1 MERLGLTVS
10 GPGTLANLAYFLEKK
25 CNQISSVVGCLG
37 SNFFKMSFVITDT
50 STVFTSPTTVPYLAV
65 GSNPTA
71 VVATTTAVQVAGTSQ
86 SYTTVAATPTQ
97 TVQLVVSGLN
107 TRVNV
112 ASGAAKIAAVGGGA
126 IVESAIA
133 ATVSTGARTIELG
146 DSTVAYNDGVVAT
159 AAVVSGN
166 GSGTQTIAQA
176 AGNIAPTGGFAYYGA
191 GGSGN
196 DQIEGSSLN
205 DFIRGGAGNDTI
217 NGYGGNDLIRGGA
230 GSDSIFGGATGADTL
245 YYTSDQ
251 LDGSTDTF
259 VDFATGIDKIAV
271 AGSSVASTAAISGLG
286 SNTITFTASG
296 TKVISGGT
304 AINAAD
310 INIL

>member
-1 MERLGLTVS
+1 MIVWS
-10 GPGTLANLAYFLEKK
+10 A
-25 CNQISSVVGCLG
+25 
-37 SNFFKMSFVITDT
+37 FFSRMSFVITDT
-50 STVFTSPTTVPYLAV
+50 STVFTAPASVPVLPT
-65 GSNPTA
+65 GSNPNA
-71 VVATTTAVQVAGTSQ
+71 VVATTAPVQVAGTAQ
-86 SYTTVAATPTQ
+86 TYTTVAATPTQ

-133 ATVSTGARTIELG
+133 GTVSTGARTIELG

-230 GSDSIFGGATGADTL
+230 GSDSIFGGSGADTL

-251 LDGSTDTF
+251 LEGSTDTF
-259 VDFATGIDKIAV
+259 TDFATGTDKIAV
-271 AGSSVASTAAISGLG
+271 QGSSVASTANILGLG
-286 SNTITFTASG
+286 TNTITFTASN
-296 TKVISGGT
+296 TRVISGGT
-304 AINAAD
+304 VINAAD
-310 INIL
+310 INIV

>member
-1 MERLGLTVS
+1 
-10 GPGTLANLAYFLEKK
+10 
-25 CNQISSVVGCLG
+25 
-37 SNFFKMSFVITDT
+37 MSFVITDT
-50 STVFTSPTTVPYLAV
+50 STVFTSPATVAV
-65 GSNPTA
+65 LPTGSNPNA
-71 VVATTTAVQVAGTSQ
+71 VVATTTPVQVAGTSQ
-86 SYTTVAATPTQ
+86 TYTTVAATATQ

-112 ASGAAKIAAVGGGA
+112 ESGAAKIAATGGGA

-133 ATVSTGARTIELG
+133 GTVSTGARTIELG
-146 DSTVAYNDGVVAT
+146 DSTVAYNGGVVAT

-176 AGNIAPTGGFAYYGA
+176 AGNIAPVGGFAYYGA
-191 GGSGN
+191 GGSAN

-217 NGYGGNDLIRGGA
+217 NGFGGNDVIRGGA
-230 GSDSIFGGATGADTL
+230 GTDNIRGGTGADTL
-245 YYTSDQ
+245 YYTVDQ

-259 VDFATGIDKIAV
+259 VDFTTGTDKIAV

-304 AINAAD
+304 AINVAD
-310 INIL
+310 INIV

>member
-1 MERLGLTVS
+1 
-10 GPGTLANLAYFLEKK
+10 
-25 CNQISSVVGCLG
+25 
-37 SNFFKMSFVITDT
+37 MSFVITDT
-50 STVFTSPTTVPYLAV
+50 STVFTSPATVPFLPS
-65 GSNPTA
+65 GSNTNA
-71 VVATTTAVQVAGTSQ
+71 VNATTAPVQVAGTGQ
-86 SYTTVAATPTQ
+86 TYTTVAATANQ

-112 ASGAAKIAAVGGGA
+112 ESGAAKIAATGGGA
-126 IVESAIA
+126 IIESAIGA
-133 ATVSTGARTIELG
+133 NVSTGNRIIELG
-146 DSTVAYNDGVVAT
+146 DSSVPYNGGVVAT

-176 AGNIAPTGGFAYYGA
+176 AGGIAPAGGFAYYGA

-217 NGYGGNDLIRGGA
+217 NGYGGNDVIRGGA

-259 VDFATGIDKIAV
+259 VDFATGTDKIAV

-304 AINAAD
+304 AINATD
-310 INIL
+310 INIV

>member
-1 MERLGLTVS
+1 
-10 GPGTLANLAYFLEKK
+10 
-25 CNQISSVVGCLG
+25 
-37 SNFFKMSFVITDT
+37 MSFVINDT
-50 STVFTSPTTVPYLAV
+50 SIVFTNPSSVLFLPT
-65 GSNPTA
+65 GSNPTS
-71 VVATTTAVQVAGTSQ
+71 VVATTAPVQVGGSNQT
-86 SYTTVAATPTQ
+86 YTTVAATAGQ
-97 TVQLVVSGLN
+97 TTQLVVSGLN

-112 ASGAAKIAAVGGGA
+112 ASGAAKISAVGGGA
-126 IVESAIA
+126 IVESATGG
-133 ATVSTGARTIELG
+133 TVSTGNRIIELG
-146 DSTVAYNDGVVAT
+146 DNTVAYNGGVVAS

-176 AGNIAPTGGFAYYGA
+176 AGNIAPVGGFAYYGA

-196 DQIEGSSLN
+196 DQIEGSSLS

-217 NGYGGNDLIRGGA
+217 NGYGGNDVIRGGA
-230 GSDSIFGGATGADTL
+230 GSDTIYGGAGEDTL

-259 VDFATGIDKIAV
+259 VDFATGTDKIAV

-304 AINAAD
+304 AINATD
-310 INIL
+310 INIV